1 MRFKVLK
8 VTACIL
14 VHVVMIWGAP
24 HASGEVGSG
33 LSREKSL
40 GQRQGDKHTIVKHN
54 ATGSEFD
61 FVTNSGICETTPGVN
76 QYSGYFSVGCE

>member
-1 MRFKVLK
+1 MRFNALE

-14 VHVVMIWGAP
+14 AHVSMICGAP
-24 HASGEVGSG
+24 HVSGEVGSR
-33 LSREKSL
+33 LSWGKSL
-40 GQRQGDKHTIVKHN
+40 GKRHGAKHTIVKHN

>member
-61 FVTNSGICETTPGVN
+61 FVTNSRICETTPGVN

>member
-1 MRFKVLK
+1 MRSNVLG

-14 VHVVMIWGAP
+14 AHVSIIWGAP
-24 HASGEVGSG
+24 HASREVDSG
-33 LSREKSL
+33 LSRGESQ